1 MRLLFMHQNFPGQYR
16 HMATAMGK
24 RAGTKVIAL
33 GQTDT
38 PGLPGITQLR
48 YRAPEPGK
56 TTPHP

>member
-1 MRLLFMHQNFPGQYR
+1 MHQNFPGQYR